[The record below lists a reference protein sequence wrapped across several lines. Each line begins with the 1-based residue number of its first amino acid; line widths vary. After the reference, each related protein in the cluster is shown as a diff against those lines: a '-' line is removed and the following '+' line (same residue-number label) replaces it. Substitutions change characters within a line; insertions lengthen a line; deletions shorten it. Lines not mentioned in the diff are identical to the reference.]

1 MKSFLK
7 PLAEKYGC
15 DKLHS
20 HSYISFYEEAL
31 SVINVSR
38 LLEVGIGFEHL
49 MLPFVPFYIHGASL
63 LMWRDAF
70 PEAEIFSCDIRPET
84 LVNEDRIHSVVADQS
99 DADSLK
105 AMANGFGG
113 NFDVIIDD
121 GSHQREHQLL
131 TAQVLIPYLRPGGL
145 YCIEDVMLHNC
156 DELAAAIGGHVW
168 KGSKRI
174 DDNIVWVR
182 K

>member
-1 MKSFLK
+1 MTLTE
-7 PLAEKYGC
+7 LALRYNS
-15 DKLHS
+15 DKLHF
-20 HSYISFYEEAL
+20 HSYIEAYPAL
-31 SVINVSR
+31 FAGIDVNR
-38 LLEVGIGFEHL
+38 LLEIGIGYADL
-49 MLPFVPFYIHGASL
+49 MAPLVPQYTHGSSL
-63 LMWRDAF
+63 YMWRDFF
-70 PEAEIFSCDIRPET
+70 PNAGIFACDIRPDT
-84 LVNEDRIHSVVADQS
+84 LINEDRIRSVVADQS